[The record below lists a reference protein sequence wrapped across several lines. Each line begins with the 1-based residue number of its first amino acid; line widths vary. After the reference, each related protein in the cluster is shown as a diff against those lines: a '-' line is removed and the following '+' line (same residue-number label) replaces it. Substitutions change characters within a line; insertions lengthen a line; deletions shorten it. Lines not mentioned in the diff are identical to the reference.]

1 MKKILS
7 IPLIFTVLLSL
18 FPLLPSRAANMP
30 TSEQVSTANAFYN
43 TVKDN
48 VCSLDNILSQV
59 NDPQNYIYFN
69 SLYFGS
75 NGRAYIKTYF
85 CLLDESSEYDPT
97 VELSDNDTLY
107 TVSCDTS
114 QALHVWTKL
123 AIFSSDHSVIASSA
137 AASYDSSSG
146 VHTTSFYID
155 TTTSYCDLFDRYE
168 TECLVGDVI
177 VCLDG
182 SILGSG
188 LDIDVSFSPSLS
200 GDVTR
205 EVTSFVFSPWNAPD
219 LSGSDPASINVSESD
234 TRTSISETFTMTV
247 KNNSRVGAE
256 LLFAIVPK
264 GESIHFYGSYSST
277 PTACSYV
284 YDYST
289 NPIFVWWSQDWNYF
303 YDSLIPD
310 SITRVDHHLSDSVS
324 SYFSCSEQLSNIP
337 WHFIEKKST
346 WYHDFS
352 WSQINLKEDSEYS
365 VLVYAVECNY
375 GKASRQCIY
384 PDMDYY
390 VDYSSIELVY
400 SSDFRL
406 VNGYIYNPNDDS
418 FNNIPVGIPSDI
430 VNMGWSSV
438 GYKDPLTGETVIK
451 SRSFNDYAD
460 NLNTIRRN
468 AGDEV
473 FIQWTPPSISSNSD
487 YGGLLD
493 NTSNV
498 FSFFTAVFNYFPS
511 GFITIFTIGFWSII
525 ILSIVRRLH

>member
-1 MKKILS
+1 MIICFCFCFCS
-7 IPLIFTVLLSL
+7 PIISYADDDSERDILLSD
-18 FPLLPSRAANMP
+18 FYDNVKDTISPLDVIL
-30 TSEQVSTANAFYN
+30 ANAGD
-43 TVKDN
+43 V
-48 VCSLDNILSQV
+48 
-59 NDPQNYIYFN
+59 QNYLYYTSIYYIASQDRYYVVPHFINLDYYSNASLSVSDDYTLFEISSASDFRDWTCYYIFN
-69 SLYFGS
+69 SDYSLYNSQNYYMTSS
-75 NGRAYIKTYF
+75 NNGYLIRSFSLNTQDK
-85 CLLDESSEYDPT
+85 
-97 VELSDNDTLY
+97 
-107 TVSCDTS
+107 
-114 QALHVWTKL
+114 
-123 AIFSSDHSVIASSA
+123 FSSSCSHSGEIVVDSVTWCIDGVVYSSY
-137 AASYDSSSG
+137 SDPS
-146 VHTTSFYID
+146 V
-155 TTTSYCDLFDRYE
+155 
-168 TECLVGDVI
+168 
-177 VCLDG
+177 
-182 SILGSG
+182 
-188 LDIDVSFSPSLS
+188 LDIDVSFTPSLS

-219 LSGSDPASINVSESD
+219 LSGSEPASINVSESD
-234 TRTSISETFTMTV
+234 TRTSISESFTMTV

-384 PDMDYY
+384 SDMDYY

-418 FNNIPVGIPSDI
+418 FNNIPVGTPSDI

-438 GYKDPLTGETVIK
+438 GYKDPLTGETVIQ

-473 FIQWTPPSISSNSD
+473 FIQWTPPSITSNSD

-498 FSFFTAVFNYFPS
+498 FSFFSAVFNYFPS

-525 ILSIVRRLH
+525 ILSIIRRLH